1 MWGDLLRGDTPRPAG
16 RGSHPRVQAIPT
28 FVRVCPL
35 PCLDHLLPTSPSQF
49 LLILVQG
56 SQPWLNLQ
64 ITGETLAVPRTH
76 LRQKE
81 PEALGDSGMARFPKP
96 SGESEELPVLRDAC
110 PGSFRSGQAGF
121 GSHPLCLLRSLGDIF
136 TSHTHHMLVF
146 CLLVRLDL
154 PPQTVNT

>member
-1 MWGDLLRGDTPRPAG
+1 MWGDLLRGETPRPAG

-64 ITGETLAVPRTH
+64 IARETLAMARTH

-81 PEALGDSGMARFPKP
+81 PEVLGGSCMAWFSKP
-96 SGESEELPVLRDAC
+96 SGESEELPVLE
-110 PGSFRSGQAGF
+110 
-121 GSHPLCLLRSLGDIF
+121 
-136 TSHTHHMLVF
+136 MLVQEAF
-146 CLLVRLDL
+146 AQARLGSAPTPSVSSAPWGTSSQVTPTTCWFSVYL
-154 PPQTVNT
+154 SV